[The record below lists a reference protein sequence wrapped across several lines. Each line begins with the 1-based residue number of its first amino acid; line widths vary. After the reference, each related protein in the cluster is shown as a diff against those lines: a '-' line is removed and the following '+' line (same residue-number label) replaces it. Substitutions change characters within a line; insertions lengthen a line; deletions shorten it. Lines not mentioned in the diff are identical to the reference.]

1 MFNEKKKK
9 KSTTTSGQLSTI
21 ECLYHGLSY
30 CTLRSI
36 KNPPYEYIIYPIHP
50 FAFACMCARD
60 IINEEKKMDQKH
72 FYPKKMTKHKKN

>member
-50 FAFACMCARD
+50 FAFACMCAHD
-60 IINEEKKMDQKH
+60 IINEEKKWTKNISIQK
-72 FYPKKMTKHKKN
+72 KKKKK